1 MKSDKVGQPPALQ
14 PPSHVHNEFLAR
26 RPPTLNMLKNG
37 LLNSRHYFQF
47 IYIRAANVY
56 AEKIH
61 FSCFIVIVS
70 RCSFTDKGN
79 LVSNN
84 SEFEISIS
92 LEIRV
97 YI

>member
-1 MKSDKVGQPPALQ
+1 MY
-14 PPSHVHNEFLAR
+14 
-26 RPPTLNMLKNG
+26 MLK
-37 LLNSRHYFQF
+37 RF
-47 IYIRAANVY
+47 IFPILR
-56 AEKIH
+56 
-61 FSCFIVIVS
+61 VIVS

-84 SEFEISIS
+84 PEFEISIS